1 MSVNKNIYVVFGY
14 DLSDHYDELLTEE
27 FHDSDLYEEWAFKHR
42 AGQIQIFTDPMSG
55 DHLYLGCI
63 AAKFEDGYEDQSYI
77 TTLNNFDTCKEMV
90 DVEAATLPEVW
101 RERMAQAKFSLIAF
115 TEYT

>member
-1 MSVNKNIYVVFGY
+1 MSVDKNIYVVFGY
-14 DLSDHYDELLTEE
+14 DLSGHYDELLTEE

-55 DHLYLGCI
+55 GHLYLGYI
-63 AAKFEDGYEDQSYI
+63 AAKFEDSYEDQSYI
-77 TTLNNFDTCKEMV
+77 TALNNLDACKEMV
-90 DVEAATLPEVW
+90 DAAMGFLPGKW
-101 RERMAQAKFSLIAF
+101 RMTASQHKFGLIAF